1 MDDNKKFSDIERDK
15 ITKRSRREKLQ
26 GDNLHFALGE
36 MIYFIMKGVETQKDA
51 LGLPQPLGFFTGG
64 LFKKNMI
71 EVALTTA
78 FRRNNIPLEQ
88 IADLTFKKLAEYN
101 VNGKPLFRPFYIMA
115 FNTGIYRTEIF
126 SFEHT
131 PNVHVIDAVLASM
144 SIPIFFTPKEVK
156 ENSKIRQMFTLE
168 NKPESAH
175 YLDGGITDNF
185 PIWIFDDLKYCLRE
199 NELPY
204 WNAKKKIFIHN
215 PRTLGFKLLDS
226 DRIDLYLHPYYN
238 NDPSKLKR
246 IATMDFSNSL
256 GYFIGSVG
264 KGLVSLQEEGQHI
277 HRFDCARTSYVDN
290 LGISPVNFNMTLK
303 EKEDLIISGKNAVK
317 KYKERAVMGFIGE
330 GEYYPERFHLQKI

>member
-1 MDDNKKFSDIERDK
+1 LGNRFSAVERESK
-15 ITKRSRREKLQ
+15 TTISRKEKLK
-26 GDNLHFALGE
+26 GENLHFALGE
-36 MIYFIMKGVETQKDA
+36 MIYFIMKGVETQKDT
-51 LGLPQPLGFFTGG
+51 LGSPQSLGFFSGRF
-64 LFKKNMI
+64 FKEKMI
-71 EVALTTA
+71 EVALKTA
-78 FRRNNIPLEQ
+78 FSRNKIPLEEMK
-88 IADLTFKKLAEYN
+88 DLTFKKLADFQ
-101 VNGKPLFRPFYIMA
+101 VNGKPIFRPFYIMA
-115 FNTGIYRTEIF
+115 YNTGLFRTEIF

-144 SIPIFFTPKEVK
+144 SIPIFFTPKEVQ
-156 ENSKIRQMFTLE
+156 ENRNLRQMFTPDRSE
-168 NKPESAH
+168 PTH

-199 NELPY
+199 NELPT

-246 IATMDFSNSL
+246 IVTMDYSNSV

-290 LGISPVNFNMTLK
+290 LGISPVNFNMTPE
-303 EKEDLIISGKNAVK
+303 EKQSLIISGKEAVK
-317 KYKERAVMGFIGE
+317 NYRQRAVKGFIGE
-330 GEYYPERFHLQKI
+330 GEFYPERFQQQQKI